1 MITCWNPQACL
12 FDVCTE
18 PTKDDNVCENAK
30 AYADKCADAGSPVV
44 GGSK

>member
-1 MITCWNPQACL
+1 MITCSNPQACL